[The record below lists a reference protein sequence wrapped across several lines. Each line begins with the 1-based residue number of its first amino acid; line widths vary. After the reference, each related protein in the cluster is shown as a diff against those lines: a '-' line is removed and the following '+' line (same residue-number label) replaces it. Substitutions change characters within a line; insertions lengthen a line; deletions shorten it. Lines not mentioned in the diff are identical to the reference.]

1 MVARKADFSAKTAV
15 LGVWITIRWYNAPT
29 MKLVT
34 IYSTPTCHFC
44 QMTKEF
50 LKEKG
55 VAYTEHDVAS
65 DLAMRQEMVQKSGQM
80 GVPVIFVG
88 DEMII
93 GFDKEK
99 LSSSLGIA
107 A

>member
-1 MVARKADFSAKTAV
+1 MDKT
-15 LGVWITIRWYNAPT
+15 
-29 MKLVT
+29 VT

-44 QMTKEF
+44 QMAKDF
-50 LKEKG
+50 LKDKN
-55 VAYTEHDVAS
+55 VAYTEHNVAQ
-65 DLAMRQEMVQKSGQM
+65 DLEKRQEMIQKSGQM

-93 GFDKEK
+93 GFDKER
-99 LSSSLGIA
+99 LTSSLGIA